1 MTEKRFSLAYSNDLE
16 NDNWW
21 AVRDGDV
28 TLWKEE
34 VVDLLN
40 QFDERNRELN
50 NRCSK
55 LQSRYDKGKT
65 SSVAVLVETENT
77 VLLDKEEFEWFV
89 RSYNDLKRRNKRR
102 KEKNRLYRKELK
114 KRLMEINGLK
124 EFISED
130 LSSDDKVLKAFL
142 EGYL

>member
-1 MTEKRFSLAYSNDLE
+1 MNEKRFSLAYSNDLE

-40 QFDERNRELN
+40 RLDDRNRELN

-65 SSVAVLVETENT
+65 SSVEVLVETENT

-114 KRLMEINGLK
+114 KRLNEINRLK

-130 LSSDDKVLKAFL
+130 LSSDDKVLKAFVD
-142 EGYL
+142 GYL